1 MQKFIG
7 YYRVSTKKQGRSGYG
22 LEDQKQSVSRFCEQ
36 EGGEIIDEF
45 TDIGTGKG
53 FEREGLDK
61 AIKKA
66 RKEKATIVVHKLD
79 RFSRKVS
86 FIAQFIDKK
95 VGFKVVELPEATPFQ
110 LHIYAALAEE
120 EGRKISE
127 RTKAGLRVAKERGVK
142 LGTYGAETLAPRNKA
157 DAVDFAEEVL
167 GQVREQWVMGKG
179 YTKIANHLNQQGVK
193 SYRGKKFYP
202 STIKNMI
209 GYLEEVS

>member
-7 YYRVSTKKQGRSGYG
+7 YYRVSTKRQGSTGYG
-22 LEDQKQSVSRFCEQ
+22 LEDQQQCVRRFCEEQ
-36 EGGEIIDEF
+36 GGQVIKEY
-45 TDIGTGKG
+45 TDIGTGKK
-53 FEREGLDK
+53 FERAGLEA
-61 AIKKA
+61 AIKLAK
-66 RKEKATIVVHKLD
+66 KEEATIVVNKLD

-86 FIAQFIDKK
+86 FISQFIDRK

-127 RTKAGLRVAKERGVK
+127 RTKSGLRVAKERGVK
-142 LGTYGAETLAPRNKA
+142 LGTYGAEVLSTRNKKDALVFA
-157 DAVDFAEEVL
+157 DEVL
-167 GQVREQWVMGKG
+167 SNVQARWVSGHG
-179 YTKIANHLNQQGVK
+179 YTRIARDLNDQGVK
-193 SYRGKKFYP
+193 SYRGKKFYA